1 MVEVKKPY
9 FPYSLILRVFRKMRG
24 AERVAMV
31 DPFFKNI
38 MAYPAPYE
46 VSDATYAHELC
57 HLEQAEREGR
67 FKFAAK
73 YIWYL
78 IRYGYDA
85 NPYEVEAREAAVQG

>member
-31 DPFFKNI
+31 DPFLKNI

-46 VSDATYAHELC
+46 VSDKTYAHEC
-57 HLEQAEREGR
+57 HHLEQVEREGR
-67 FKFAAK
+67 FKFVAK
-73 YIWYL
+73 YLWYL

-85 NPYEVEAREAAVQG
+85 NPYEVEAREAAGQG